1 MCTDEGIEE
10 VRRRILKSTASSG
23 KQKVVI
29 VGGSHSAFSAA
40 WMCLNKLDLSK
51 KNESPRQLDSG
62 GVESFQRGAE
72 HVTRSCSPRSVRDHV
87 QPSVDSGDD
96 NGSTSS
102 LEVATR
108 PSSTQ
113 SPRILMS
120 KSSTSPVILRDKDR
134 EKDSAKPQG
143 RDSGKV
149 VNRTKRTPITIAPAS
164 TGPGPSDIL
173 ILHRSAIKVF
183 YRTRREADY
192 DRFYDIGVVNKST
205 GQIHP
210 FGGLRGDSKAL
221 WR

>member
-1 MCTDEGIEE
+1 M
-10 VRRRILKSTASSG
+10 
-23 KQKVVI
+23 
-29 VGGSHSAFSAA
+29 GGSHSAFSAA

-51 KNESPRQLDSG
+51 RSESPRQLDS
-62 GVESFQRGAE
+62 RGFETFERAVE
-72 HVTRSCSPRSVRDHV
+72 HVTRSSSPRSVRDHP

-96 NGSTSS
+96 NGSTNS
-102 LEVATR
+102 LEVASR
-108 PSSTQ
+108 PSSTK

-120 KSSTSPVILRDKDR
+120 ESSAIQLMFRDKDK
-134 EKDSAKPQG
+134 EKDSAKSQR
-143 RDSGKV
+143 RDSVRV
-149 VNRTKRTPITIAPAS
+149 VVKTNRTPITITPTS
-164 TGPGPSDIL
+164 TPTSAGPGPSDVL

-221 WR
+221 WRYLQYSTCSVVRTHCFYVLK